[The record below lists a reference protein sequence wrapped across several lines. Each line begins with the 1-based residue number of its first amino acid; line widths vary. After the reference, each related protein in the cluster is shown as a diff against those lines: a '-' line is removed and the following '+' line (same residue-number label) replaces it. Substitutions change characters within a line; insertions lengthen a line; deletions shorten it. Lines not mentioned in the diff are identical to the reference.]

1 MNKNKDL
8 RELGGGFLSMDQNV
22 RTFQPPKHAT
32 SVNGRKIDD
41 DFGDF
46 AEPKKAPEQAKPQE
60 QQKAPQEPAKQEGT
74 QAPASQ
80 EVAKTEPPK
89 EAPAPAQEQ
98 AEKPKTSK
106 KGRSGRKA
114 RNTEELHYSAEM
126 APKKHLLHESRIMS
140 LTYKSMN
147 EEVLLNLMTQQILM
161 AHEIYED
168 TAPAILNHLWKNS
181 LVVKDKRVYLDTL
194 QQTATELGASY
205 SNVQKVV
212 KKLINTELLEKTTQF
227 LIFSELLTDF
237 YTSLTD
243 NKQIVINF
251 EKLQE
256 EQMEA
261 IDKEGHVN
269 EAMTN

>member
-1 MNKNKDL
+1 MNKQ
-8 RELGGGFLSMDQNV
+8 QNQHNNPNHKQH
-22 RTFQPPKHAT
+22 RPKQAFGAPKEKN
-32 SVNGRKIDD
+32 VEMVDVFD
-41 DFGDF
+41 DFPE
-46 AEPKKAPEQAKPQE
+46 ATKAPQQPKPQE
-60 QQKAPQEPAKQEGT
+60 QQKAPQEQTK
-74 QAPASQ
+74 
-80 EVAKTEPPK
+80 
-89 EAPAPAQEQ
+89 APAPVQEQ
-98 AEKPKTSK
+98 EEKPRASK

-114 RNTEELHYSAEM
+114 RNTEELRFSAEM

-147 EEVLLNLMTQQILM
+147 EELLLNLMAQQILM

-237 YTSLTD
+237 YTSLTE

-269 EAMTN
+269 EEMTN

>member
-1 MNKNKDL
+1 MNKQ
-8 RELGGGFLSMDQNV
+8 QNQHNNPNHKQY
-22 RTFQPPKHAT
+22 RPKQAFGAPKEKN
-32 SVNGRKIDD
+32 VEMVDVFD
-41 DFGDF
+41 DFPE
-46 AEPKKAPEQAKPQE
+46 ATKAPQQPKPQE
-60 QQKAPQEPAKQEGT
+60 QTKAPAEAGKTPSE
-74 QAPASQ
+74 APASQ
-80 EVAKTEPPK
+80 EVDKTEAPK
-89 EAPAPAQEQ
+89 EAPAPVQEQ
-98 AEKPKTSK
+98 EEKPRASK

-114 RNTEELHYSAEM
+114 RNTEELRFSAEM

-147 EEVLLNLMTQQILM
+147 EELLLNLMAQQILM

-237 YTSLTD
+237 YTSLTE

-269 EAMTN
+269 EEMTN

>member
-1 MNKNKDL
+1 MNKQ
-8 RELGGGFLSMDQNV
+8 QNQHNNPNHKQH
-22 RTFQPPKHAT
+22 RPKQAFGAPKEKN
-32 SVNGRKIDD
+32 VEMVDVFD
-41 DFGDF
+41 DFPE
-46 AEPKKAPEQAKPQE
+46 ATKAPQQPKPQE
-60 QQKAPQEPAKQEGT
+60 QTKAPAEAG
-74 QAPASQ
+74 
-80 EVAKTEPPK
+80 KTPS
-89 EAPAPAQEQ
+89 EAPAPVQEQ
-98 AEKPKTSK
+98 EEKPRASK

-114 RNTEELHYSAEM
+114 RNTEELRFSAEM

-147 EEVLLNLMTQQILM
+147 EELLLNLMAQQILM

-237 YTSLTD
+237 YTSLTE

-269 EAMTN
+269 EEMTN